1 MSRFDQYNNDAR
13 RALAQAR
20 AVALRLNHKTICTE
34 HLLLGLLEAQDP
46 TVEALFGALSVS
58 TPRLRQAVEFVIG
71 KGPRALTQEPALSV
85 AARAVLDLAEQDAR
99 DTRQPLV
106 GTDHLFLALLREGE
120 GIAAGVLQS
129 FGLTVEQAKEQV
141 ERLRRQGPPPP
152 AFAADHAAR
161 YNQTPTLNQVSRDLT
176 AAALAG
182 LLDPVIGREHEI
194 ERTMQ
199 VLARRAKN
207 NPVLLGD
214 AGVGKTAIAE
224 GLAQKIIAGQVP
236 ETLTGKRV
244 VSLDVGLLTIGTKYR
259 GDFEERLKKVLT
271 EISASGNIIMFIDE
285 LQTLMGAGVA
295 EGSVDAANLL
305 KPILARGEFQIIG
318 ATTLNDYRK
327 SIEKDPA
334 LERRF
339 QPVMVREA
347 TVDETVRILRGLRPR
362 YESYHHV
369 AIGDDAV
376 LAAAKLSDRYIQDRF
391 LPDKAIDLID
401 EAAARLN
408 VGRSMVPAE
417 VRTLRDRLGRLEQ
430 EKDAAIRA
438 REFPRAG
445 ELWDQEMEARRQLI
459 ARETDWSRLREDEAP
474 RVGEDEVANIVAMW
488 TGVPAVKVTLE
499 ESRHLLD
506 LEDEL
511 HRRVVGQDEAVGAT
525 ARAIRRSRAELRDRK
540 RPIGSFI
547 FVGPTGVGKTELSR
561 ALAAALFGSEDA
573 LIKLDMSEF
582 MEGHNAAR
590 LVGAPPGYVGY
601 DQAGQLTEAVRRRPY
616 SVVLFDE
623 VEKAHPRVFDLLL
636 QIMEEGRLT
645 DAKGR
650 TVDFKNTVVVMT
662 SNVGTGALG
671 RRGDMGF
678 APGRRDERETEAAVY
693 ERMREI
699 VMPQVRDLF
708 KPEFL
713 NRVDDVILF
722 HALTRAQVRAIL
734 DLMLAQTAA
743 RLSEQL
749 IALEVTEAGKNLL
762 VERGYDAEYGARPL
776 RRSTQTLLED
786 RLAEALL
793 QGRVK
798 AGDRVTVDVDATGD
812 LMLDIASRA
821 LPPGTLPTKGPASGS
836 SIAAAP
842 TQPLPRVNRRPSGP
856 PPGSASSAD

>member
-1 MSRFDQYNNDAR
+1 MSRFDHYNNDAR

-20 AVALRLNHKTICTE
+20 VVALRLNHRTICTE
-34 HLLLGLLEAQDP
+34 HLLLGLLEVQDP
-46 TVEALFGALSVS
+46 LIESLLPSLGVAL
-58 TPRLRQAVEFVIG
+58 PRLRQAVEFVIG
-71 KGPRALTQEPALSV
+71 KGTRALAQEPALS
-85 AARAVLDLAEQDAR
+85 APARVVLDLAEQEAR
-99 DTRQPLV
+99 DDHNAMV
-106 GTDHLFLALLREGE
+106 GTNHLFLALLREGE

-129 FGLTVEQAKEQV
+129 FGVTIDQARAHLEQIK
-141 ERLRRQGPPPP
+141 RQGPTPPT
-152 AFAADHAAR
+152 FATEHTAR
-161 YNQTPTLNQVSRDLT
+161 YNMTPALNQVSRDLT

-182 LLDPVIGREHEI
+182 QLDPVIGREVEI

-224 GLAQKIIAGQVP
+224 GLAQKIVAGQVP
-236 ETLTGKRV
+236 DMLRDKRV

-259 GDFEERLKKVLT
+259 GDFEERLKKLLA
-271 EISASGNIIMFIDE
+271 EISTSGNIIMFIDE

-305 KPILARGEFQIIG
+305 KPILARGEFQVIG

-347 TVDETVRILRGLRPR
+347 TVDETVRILKGLRPR

-369 AIGDDAV
+369 SIGDDAV
-376 LAAAKLSDRYIQDRF
+376 AAAAKLADRYIQDRF

-417 VRTLRDRLGRLEQ
+417 VRVLRERLERLEQ
-430 EKDAAIRA
+430 AKDAAIRA
-438 REFPRAG
+438 REYPRAG

-459 ARETDWSRLREDEAP
+459 ARESDWSHLREEEAP
-474 RVGEDEVANIVAMW
+474 HVGEEEVAKIVAMW

-499 ESRHLLD
+499 ESRRLLD

-511 HRRVVGQDEAVGAT
+511 HRRVVGQDEAVSAT

-561 ALAAALFGSEDA
+561 ALAASLFGSEDA

-662 SNVGTGALG
+662 SNVGTQQLAQ
-671 RRGDMGF
+671 RGDMGF
-678 APGRRDERETEAAVY
+678 SHNRRDERQTEEAAY
-693 ERMREI
+693 AHMREI
-699 VMPQVRDLF
+699 VLPQVRELF

-722 HALTRAQVRAIL
+722 HALTRAQVRTIL
-734 DLMLAQTAA
+734 DLLLAQTRA
-743 RLSEQL
+743 RLSEQM
-749 IALEVTEAGKNLL
+749 IALEATEAGKGLL
-762 VERGYDAEYGARPL
+762 AERGYDAEYGARPL
-776 RRSTQTLLED
+776 RRAVQTLLED
-786 RLAEALL
+786 KLAEALL
-793 QGRVK
+793 QGQIK
-798 AGDRVTVDVDATGD
+798 AGDRVTVDADGTDA
-812 LMLDIASRA
+812 LRLDVASRA
-821 LPPGTLPTKGPASGS
+821 LPAASDPS
-836 SIAAAP
+836 AR
-842 TQPLPRVNRRPSGP
+842 PLPRANGTD
-856 PPGSASSAD
+856 ATH